1 MESVQSICFL
11 TTIYPLSIKPKT
23 KHVFFFL
30 VPLDDLR
37 QLNDKLVEVS
47 ASKMSQ
53 QLRLDELE
61 AAEVN
66 IKVS

>member
-1 MESVQSICFL
+1 M
-11 TTIYPLSIKPKT
+11 
-23 KHVFFFL
+23 FFFL